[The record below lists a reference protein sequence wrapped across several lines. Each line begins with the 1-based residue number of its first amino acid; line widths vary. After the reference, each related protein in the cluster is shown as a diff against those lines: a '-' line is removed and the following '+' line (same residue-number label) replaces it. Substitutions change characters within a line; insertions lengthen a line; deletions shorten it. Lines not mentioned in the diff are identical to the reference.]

1 MPVAVR
7 FTLDD
12 NLGFLDWRSRNGKP
26 DLSLEEANVI
36 AAAETAAA
44 LRSIAAAIS
53 ELSEGIRN
61 KKVFKHD

>member
-1 MPVAVR
+1 MPVSVS

-12 NLGFLDWRSRNGKP
+12 NSGFLGWRSRNGKP

-53 ELSEGIRN
+53 ELSEEIRD
-61 KKVFKHD
+61 KRQRL